1 MVPRR
6 ALPLIHPYSRT
17 QRVAAASQGVSSPI
31 GRNPGFS
38 VLLKEISARGQLE
51 SGIRTADPS
60 DCLMTR
66 PALSI
71 SHGGPKALSGWSEGW
86 SETAQRPISATL
98 FTPGCNAKVV
108 DKEYSTNYT
117 VITRK
122 IQVSLC
128 TNKQEQMC
136 IGQTKKSDG
145 SPGESVPWHSSAS
158 LRLYYTTRG
167 S

>member
-1 MVPRR
+1 MVKWTFIVPRR
-6 ALPLIHPYSRT
+6 ALPLIHPESHI
-17 QRVAAASQGVSSPI
+17 QRVPAAAQGVSSPI

-38 VLLKEISARGQLE
+38 VLPKEISARGQLE
-51 SGIRTADPS
+51 SGIGTADPS

-71 SHGGPKALSGWSEGW
+71 SHGDPKTLSGWSE
-86 SETAQRPISATL
+86 TARRPISPTL
-98 FTPGCNAKVV
+98 FTPGRNVKVV
-108 DKEYSTNYT
+108 DKECSTNHT

-145 SPGESVPWHSSAS
+145 IG
-158 LRLYYTTRG
+158 G
-167 S
+167 